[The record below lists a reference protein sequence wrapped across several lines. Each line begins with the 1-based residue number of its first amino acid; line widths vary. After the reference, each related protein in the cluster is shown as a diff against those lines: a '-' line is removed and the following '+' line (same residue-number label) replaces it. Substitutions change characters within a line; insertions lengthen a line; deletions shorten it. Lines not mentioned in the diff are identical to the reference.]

1 MGTCKTMVGEG
12 DLVDPVKFDDL
23 ETVPPMDVIAKVGM
37 GVCGRHDEKDE
48 CSERHENF
56 IYGFY

>member
-1 MGTCKTMVGEG
+1 MVGEG

-37 GVCGRHDEKDE
+37 GVCGRHDEKDD
-48 CSERHENF
+48 CSECHENF
-56 IYGFY
+56 IYSFY